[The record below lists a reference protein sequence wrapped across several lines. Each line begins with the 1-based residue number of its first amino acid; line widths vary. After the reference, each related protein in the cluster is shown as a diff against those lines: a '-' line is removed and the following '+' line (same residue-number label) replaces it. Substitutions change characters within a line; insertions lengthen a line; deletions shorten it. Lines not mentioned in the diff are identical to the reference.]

1 MRVPFGALTFGVCNV
16 NLVID
21 GNFDG
26 EKVLTVLRR
35 LGFSGTMIKRM
46 KTRENGI
53 TVNGT
58 HVTVRHTLCVGDVLF
73 CDDSDAF
80 DDENPH
86 IVPRELPLDIIYEDD
101 AVIAVN
107 KPAEMPTHPSHGH
120 RDDTLANALA
130 FEYKRRG
137 VPFVFRAVNRLD
149 ADTIGV
155 VLLAKSMSAAYT
167 LSRSIA
173 DGNMTK
179 KYLAILDGEIRS
191 DVGESVRVENKIAR
205 TADSIIK
212 REVTDGTYGDLAVT
226 EYVCLYKGNG
236 ISVVSASP
244 VTGRTHQL
252 RVCFASLGN
261 PITGDDFYGGSLS
274 LMPRQALHAYSLA
287 FVTPDKNAE
296 ITVKAPLAPDMK
308 AVLEKYAKEA
318 DVDAICD

>member
-58 HVTVRHTLCVGDVLF
+58 HVTVRHILCVGDVLF

-149 ADTIGV
+149 ADTSGV